1 MELQQRDV
9 VVQRLAVVVVVD
21 VGRGH
26 PQGLRQSEV
35 SIGISWTNQRPVLR
49 SGDQSGASIYLG
61 PRAAVLLGEVVVA
74 HPHVDRVAGADNAAK
89 QHQ

>member
-9 VVQRLAVVVVVD
+9 VIQRLAVVVVVD

-35 SIGISWTNQRPVLR
+35 SIEISWTNQWPVLR
-49 SGDQSGASIYLG
+49 SEASIYLG

-74 HPHVDRVAGADNAAK
+74 HPHVDRVAGADNAAI
-89 QHQ
+89 QHK